1 MYAMR
6 FPGEDTSGL
15 TMQQL
20 RGREGARVRRIY
32 RGRADRV
39 GVEWDRRDYDP
50 TDFDG
55 GSRSTKRC
63 QPPTPASTA

>member
-1 MYAMR
+1 V
-6 FPGEDTSGL
+6 
-15 TMQQL
+15 

-32 RGRADRV
+32 RAEADRV

-55 GSRSTKRC
+55 GSPVNQALSAANTSLY
-63 QPPTPASTA
+63 A